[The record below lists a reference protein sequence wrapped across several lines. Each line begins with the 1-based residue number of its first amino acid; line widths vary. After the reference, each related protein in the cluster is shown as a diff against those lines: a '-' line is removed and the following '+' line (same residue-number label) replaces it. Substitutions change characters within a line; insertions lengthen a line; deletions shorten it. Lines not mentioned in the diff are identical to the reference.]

1 MKTWN
6 DYAKE
11 YDQKVG
17 ETGDLDHRE
26 TLNPVIFKLL
36 GNVENNEILDL
47 GCGQGYFSRLLEK
60 QGAIVTGIDLS
71 EDLIKI
77 ANQRNQEQ
85 DLRIKYFVSN
95 AADLKVLENNK
106 FDIIVSNMAFMDIE
120 NIEKTIEECS
130 RVLKNNGYIVFSL
143 VNPIFGIS
151 ERTEDDNGY
160 FLKLMKYKTNSTI
173 TNENRGFNFKTTHYH
188 RPVGYYIN
196 ILANNSFCITNYEE
210 IASKYFKGEAIKNKD
225 FFDFI
230 QEFPSFLIIKATKR
244 NKICITQALRDIQ
257 QPISARAKATF
268 SSAIATDKVKYR

>member
-17 ETGDLDHRE
+17 ETGDLDHRK

-36 GNVENNEILDL
+36 GNVKNNEILDL

-71 EDLIKI
+71 QDLINI
-77 ANQRNQEQ
+77 ANQRNKEQ
-85 DLRIKYFVSN
+85 NLNIKYFVSN

-120 NIEKTIEECS
+120 NIEKTIKECS
-130 RVLKNNGYIVFSL
+130 KVLKNNGYIVFSL

-151 ERTEDDNGY
+151 ERKKDDNGY

-210 IASKYFKGEAIKNKD
+210 IATKYFKGEVIKDKD

-230 QEFPSFLIIKATKR
+230 QEFPSFLIIKATK
-244 NKICITQALRDIQ
+244 KE
-257 QPISARAKATF
+257 
-268 SSAIATDKVKYR
+268 